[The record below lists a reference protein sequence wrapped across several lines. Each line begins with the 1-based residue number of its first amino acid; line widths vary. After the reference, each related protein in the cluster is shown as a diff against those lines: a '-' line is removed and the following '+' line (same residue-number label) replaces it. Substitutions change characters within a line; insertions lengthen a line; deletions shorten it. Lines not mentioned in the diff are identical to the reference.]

1 MNKMKTQTIINIP
14 DYEENIAA
22 GMTLRQILLSV
33 LGVVL
38 VVASY
43 LMTNGSMHMQ
53 AASYLSIGAGLPCFL
68 FAFAKPK
75 GKKLEQFLMIWLRFQ
90 LSTRKRVYRSENKLY
105 RAVFEPV
112 KQRKEKKNH
121 AKMETKEQ

>member
-33 LGVVL
+33 LGVVA

-43 LMTNGSMHMQ
+43 IWTNGSMHMQ
-53 AASYLSIGAGLPCFL
+53 AASYISIGVGLPCFL

-75 GKKLEQFLMIWLRFQ
+75 GKKLEQFLLIWLRFQ
-90 LSTRKRVYRSENKLY
+90 LSNRKRVFRSENVLY
-105 RAVFEPV
+105 HAVFDPI
-112 KQRKEKKNH
+112 KQKKEKRN
-121 AKMETKEQ
+121 AKVDKKKQ

>member
-33 LGVVL
+33 LGVIVI
-38 VVASY
+38 VVSY
-43 LMTNGSMHMQ
+43 LMTGSSMHMQ
-53 AASYLSIGAGLPCFL
+53 AASYLSIGIGLPCFL

-75 GKKLEQFLMIWLRFQ
+75 GKKLEKFLLIWLRFQ
-90 LSTRKRVYRSENKLY
+90 LSNRKRVYRAENKLY
-105 RAVFEPV
+105 AAVFAPV
-112 KQRKEKKNH
+112 KTKKEKKN
-121 AKMETKEQ
+121 AKMENKEQ

>member
-53 AASYLSIGAGLPCFL
+53 AAS
-68 FAFAKPK
+68 
-75 GKKLEQFLMIWLRFQ
+75 
-90 LSTRKRVYRSENKLY
+90 
-105 RAVFEPV
+105 
-112 KQRKEKKNH
+112 
-121 AKMETKEQ
+121 